1 MRMHPSIGE
10 NRRESA
16 SVQVPQVTN
25 LEVYMQPNIE
35 EERWLSFPH
44 NYIQHKDEEVERIS
58 VMVGGKPL
66 IKKKAKEN
74 IELKNHN

>member
-1 MRMHPSIGE
+1 
-10 NRRESA
+10 
-16 SVQVPQVTN
+16 
-25 LEVYMQPNIE
+25 MQPNIE